1 MSFARMIPIW
11 SAPFISSMPE
21 GKLLQV
27 VTVTVMDITPFQIG
41 LSPVVEQAVPHAVT
55 EIVRLLKP
63 QASV

>member
-11 SAPFISSMPE
+11 SAPFISSMPK
-21 GKLLQV
+21 GTLLRV
-27 VTVTVMDITPFQIG
+27 VTVMDITPFQIG